1 MGAQAGDTWIS
12 GSGFQKREQ
21 MPGDHA
27 AGCRTSLGHVE
38 RVIRN
43 APVVTTLRG
52 HCDHCPHE
60 ETQARKK
67 SGPGARAVEPQSR
80 DQRNPCV
87 CKVQLG
93 GGGRVSL
100 VEAALAPQH
109 HMTAIWL
116 QARRQAPR
124 DAVPVLSWSPKQARH
139 LLFSTS
145 SPSLSCRPEAAKAA
159 SHREGPPT
167 GVGRP
172 GHPQGT
178 SWDKKA

>member
-1 MGAQAGDTWIS
+1 MSQRTPEVTELGRSRGVEEQAGDTWIS

-27 AGCRTSLGHVE
+27 ACCRTSLGHVE

-43 APVVTTLRG
+43 APAVTTLHG
-52 HCDHCPHE
+52 HRDHCPHE
-60 ETQARKK
+60 ETQARKEK
-67 SGPGARAVEPQSR
+67 SGLGSRAVEPQSR

-116 QARRQAPR
+116 QARHSGPTRCGP
-124 DAVPVLSWSPKQARH
+124 
-139 LLFSTS
+139 
-145 SPSLSCRPEAAKAA
+145 RPELEPKA
-159 SHREGPPT
+159 GPAP
-167 GVGRP
+167 P
-172 GHPQGT
+172 IQHFLPFPQL
-178 SWDKKA
+178 